1 MATFKIKES
10 HVRPLVSATT
20 AVFILLAA
28 ANALAAFPHHALC
41 LAVGAL
47 CIGSLWLTPWEITL
61 ALLFSALGD
70 LCGSCGNL
78 PAQMGTFAIAHI
90 LYIYFFARRYH
101 RKVEP
106 DGKLTARA
114 KGFLMMMS
122 FCILSLLA
130 LVFVKVVPAAPEG
143 ILQVG
148 VGIYAVIICTMMLTA
163 MLQRSMF
170 YALGALL
177 FAISDLALAWNMFV
191 VPVPN
196 ADIVILRT
204 YFGADWLLLI
214 RASPYK
220 VPQQIHLLRF

>member
-20 AVFILLAA
+20 IAFILLAA
-28 ANALAAFPHHALC
+28 GNALAAFPHQALC

-47 CIGSLWLTPWEITL
+47 GLGSLWLTPWEISL
-61 ALLFSALGD
+61 ALLFSAIGD
-70 LCGSCGNL
+70 LSGSCGNL
-78 PAQMGTFAIAHI
+78 PAQIGSFMVAHI
-90 LYIYFFARRYH
+90 LYIYFFVRRYH

-106 DGKLTARA
+106 DVKLTARA

-122 FCILSLLA
+122 LCILSLLA

-163 MLQRSMF
+163 MLQRSMI

-191 VPVPN
+191 EPVPN
-196 ADIVILRT
+196 ADIVILST
-204 YFGADWLLLI
+204 YFGAQWLLFI

-220 VPQQIHLLRF
+220 VPHPIHLLRF

>member
-20 AVFILLAA
+20 IAFILLAA
-28 ANALAAFPHHALC
+28 ANALAEFPHHALC

-47 CIGSLWLTPWEITL
+47 GLGSLWLTPWEISL
-61 ALLFSALGD
+61 ALLFSAIGD
-70 LCGSCGNL
+70 LYGSCGNL
-78 PAQMGTFAIAHI
+78 PAQIGSFMVAHI
-90 LYIYFFARRYH
+90 LYIYFFVRRYH

-143 ILQVG
+143 ILKVG
-148 VGIYAVIICTMMLTA
+148 VGVYAVIICTMMLTA
-163 MLQRSMF
+163 MLQRSMI

-191 VPVPN
+191 EPVPN
-196 ADIVILRT
+196 ADIVILST
-204 YFGADWLLLI
+204 YFGAQWLLFI

-220 VPQQIHLLRF
+220 VPHPIHLLRF